1 MGGGYYNLLY
11 CTGSVC
17 TSDHSVVAVLVCGV
31 IRSRI
36 NKYDMVV
43 DRTGRLIAR
52 VGYCGWVFIAWC
64 TYSAM
69 YIDEKMM
76 GCFVFGGS
84 RDRDALGCRSFC
96 ITVWY
101 LVKTGDGARVAVRC
115 SGGLWPNR
123 IKALRKTLPLE
134 KK

>member
-1 MGGGYYNLLY
+1 
-11 CTGSVC
+11 
-17 TSDHSVVAVLVCGV
+17 
-31 IRSRI
+31 
-36 NKYDMVV
+36 
-43 DRTGRLIAR
+43 
-52 VGYCGWVFIAWC
+52 
-64 TYSAM
+64 
-69 YIDEKMM
+69 M

-134 KK
+134 KKIETLVWQIVVKTWLEGGQLSF